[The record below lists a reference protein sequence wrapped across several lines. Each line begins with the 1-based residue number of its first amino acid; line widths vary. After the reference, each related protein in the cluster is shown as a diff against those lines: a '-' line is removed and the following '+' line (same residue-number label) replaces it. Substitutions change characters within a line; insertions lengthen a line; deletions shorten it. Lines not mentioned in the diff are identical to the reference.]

1 MPLDKIHIAQTST
14 REVANTSAT
23 AASAGSDLNG
33 AACKDACDQL
43 NERLAPFRGAGI
55 SFEKAVHDAYF
66 ARVNLSAVG
75 HYRTPLKGMDW
86 NKGKGEPFAYWTQGV
101 CVSEAEIDVMTGD
114 HRVVRTDII
123 MDIARSINPG
133 IDVGQI
139 EGAFTQ
145 GVGLVTT
152 EESLWNQEGGIMT
165 KGPGNYKI
173 PSANDTPGD
182 LRISFMKE
190 VEGRK
195 SHFLKTVQG
204 SKGIGEP
211 PLALGAFH
219 FFAIKDAIQSA
230 RVDAGLGNGPF
241 QLYSPA
247 TSERIRLACGD
258 DIITRAQVGVNEAA
272 QQGIKPFF
280 VSIF

>member
-1 MPLDKIHIAQTST
+1 MPLDKIHTAQTST
-14 REVANTSAT
+14 REAANTSAT

-43 NERLAPFRGAGI
+43 NERLAPFRKPGQ
-55 SFEKAVHDAYF
+55 SFEQAVHDAYF
-66 ARVNLSAVG
+66 ARVSLSAVG

-86 NKGKGEPFAYWTQGV
+86 DKGKGEPFAYWTQGV

-114 HRVVRTDII
+114 HRVVRTDVM

-145 GVGLVTT
+145 GLGMVTT
-152 EESLWNQEGGIMT
+152 EESLWKQDGNIAT
-165 KGPGNYKI
+165 RGPGNYKI
-173 PSANDTPGD
+173 PAASDTPAD
-182 LRISFMKE
+182 LRISFMRE
-190 VEGRK
+190 TQGRK
-195 SHFLKTVQG
+195 AHYLKTVQG
-204 SKGIGEP
+204 SKGVGEP
-211 PLALGAFH
+211 PFALGAFH

-230 RVDAGLGNGPF
+230 RADAGLSDGPF
-241 QLYSPA
+241 DLVSPA

-258 DIITRAQVGVNEAA
+258 DIVTRARVGREKST
-272 QQGIKPFF
+272 GKPFF
-280 VSIF
+280 VAIC

>member
-1 MPLDKIHIAQTST
+1 M
-14 REVANTSAT
+14 ANTSAT

-43 NERLAPFRGAGI
+43 NERLAPFRKAGE

-86 NKGKGEPFAYWTQGV
+86 EVGKGEPFAYWTQGV

-114 HRVVRTDII
+114 HRVVRTDIM

-139 EGAFTQ
+139 EGAFIQ
-145 GVGLVTT
+145 GLGLVTT
-152 EESLWNQEGGIMT
+152 EESLWKQDGSIAT
-165 KGPGNYKI
+165 RGPGNYKL
-173 PSANDTPGD
+173 PSASDTPAD
-182 LRISFMKE
+182 LRVSFMRE
-190 VEGRK
+190 EQGRK
-195 SHFLKTVQG
+195 AHYLKTVQG

-211 PLALGAFH
+211 PFALGAFH
-219 FFAIKDAIQSA
+219 FFAIKDAIRSA
-230 RVDAGLGNGPF
+230 RLDAGLADGMF
-241 QLYSPA
+241 EFASPA

-258 DIITRAQVGVNEAA
+258 DIVSRSSLATGSSSTGQS
-272 QQGIKPFF
+272 FF
-280 VSIF
+280 VSIA

>member
-1 MPLDKIHIAQTST
+1 
-14 REVANTSAT
+14 
-23 AASAGSDLNG
+23 
-33 AACKDACDQL
+33 
-43 NERLAPFRGAGI
+43 
-55 SFEKAVHDAYF
+55 
-66 ARVNLSAVG
+66 
-75 HYRTPLKGMDW
+75 MDW
-86 NKGKGEPFAYWTQGV
+86 AKGQGEPFAYWTQGV

-114 HRVVRTDII
+114 HRVVRTDIM

-145 GVGLVTT
+145 GLGLVTT
-152 EESLWNQEGGIMT
+152 EESLWNQDGGIVT

-173 PSANDTPGD
+173 PAANDIPAD
-182 LRISFMKE
+182 FRISFMRQAD
-190 VEGRK
+190 GRK

-211 PLALGAFH
+211 PLALGTFH

-230 RVDAGLGNGPF
+230 RLDAGLGHDTF
-241 QLYSPA
+241 QLHSPA

-258 DIITRAQVGVNEAA
+258 EIVKRAQVGVDSKD
-272 QQGIKPFF
+272 GKPFF